1 MKTFRTIK
9 AIAVSILLLPGMF
22 TAASAQNKVVSW
34 KADAKNIG
42 EDLYRIEIEATIE
55 KGWHIY
61 DLDPACPAMP
71 TSFTFSYGE
80 GAQPEGSLKQHQ
92 EPTRVFDEIYGE
104 EIGYFEGKAVFNQD
118 VRLSTQGATVEMFLE
133 YMA

>member
-1 MKTFRTIK
+1 MKIFRTIK

-22 TAASAQNKVVSW
+22 SAVSAQDKVVSW

-42 EDLYRIEIEATIE
+42 EDLYRIEIESTIE

-71 TSFTFSYGE
+71 T
-80 GAQPEGSLKQHQ
+80 
-92 EPTRVFDEIYGE
+92 
-104 EIGYFEGKAVFNQD
+104 
-118 VRLSTQGATVEMFLE
+118 
-133 YMA
+133 